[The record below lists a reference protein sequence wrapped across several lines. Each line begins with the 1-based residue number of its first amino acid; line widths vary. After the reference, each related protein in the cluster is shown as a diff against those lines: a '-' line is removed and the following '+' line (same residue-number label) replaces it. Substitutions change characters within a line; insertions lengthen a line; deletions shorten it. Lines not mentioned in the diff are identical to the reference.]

1 MSRKKKSRYES
12 FSFGGQTY
20 APESVWFKLNDKPI
34 KIADHNKKRD
44 LQYKAICGKYKEVV
58 AELKR
63 MERKEAREK
72 KVKHITF
79 CFFVKDSNRYYC
91 TRDLKAD
98 INDLHDRL
106 RVYKEWKHY
115 IQENDCKMLACTIQ
129 EGTITPYGKSEP
141 KEREKYDLID
151 LTRCKKIGF
160 YNPIQ
165 FEFQKAGGKHNGKN
179 TIT

>member
-1 MSRKKKSRYES
+1 MSRKKKARYES

-34 KIADHNKKRD
+34 KIADHNKERE
-44 LQYKAICGKYKEVV
+44 LQYNAICGKYKEVV

-91 TRDLKAD
+91 TKDLKANV
-98 INDLHDRL
+98 NDLHDRL
-106 RVYKEWKHY
+106 RIYKKWKHY
-115 IQENDCKMLACTIQ
+115 IQENNCKMLAFTIQ
-129 EGTITPYGKSEP
+129 EGAVTPYGKSEP
-141 KEREKYDLID
+141 KEIEKYDLID
-151 LTRCKKIGF
+151 LTRCKTIGF

-165 FEFQKAGGKHNGKN
+165 FEF
-179 TIT
+179 

>member
-34 KIADHNKKRD
+34 KITDRNKERD

-72 KVKHITF
+72 KVKQDR
-79 CFFVKDSNRYYC
+79 KS
-91 TRDLKAD
+91 TRL
-98 INDLHDRL
+98 NSSHDQRS
-106 RVYKEWKHY
+106 R
-115 IQENDCKMLACTIQ
+115 MPSSA
-129 EGTITPYGKSEP
+129 
-141 KEREKYDLID
+141 
-151 LTRCKKIGF
+151 
-160 YNPIQ
+160 
-165 FEFQKAGGKHNGKN
+165 
-179 TIT
+179 

>member
-12 FSFGGQTY
+12 FSFSGYRY
-20 APESVWFKLNDKPI
+20 ASESVWFKLNDKPI
-34 KIADHNKKRD
+34 KILDYDKKRT
-44 LQYKAICGKYKEVV
+44 LQYKAVCGEYDEVV

-72 KVKHITF
+72 KVKYITF
-79 CFFVKDSNRYYC
+79 CFFVENSNRYYF
-91 TRDLKAD
+91 TRDLQANA
-98 INDLHDRL
+98 NDLQDRL
-106 RVYKEWKHY
+106 RVYKEWKHH
-115 IQENDCKMLACTIQ
+115 IQEHDCKMTTCIIQ

-141 KEREKYDLID
+141 KQTEKYDLID

-165 FEFQKAGGKHNGKN
+165 FEFQKAGGKNN
-179 TIT
+179 E